1 MIKITANST
10 WKRQAV
16 FLMMQFENR
25 MSKHKWNSLLKK
37 IMPARLAKHGTVGWK
52 AVNKELWL
60 LSPLLSSTLHDL
72 LQYLSCK
79 ATVTL
84 AGTVKNYFGPVLQMG

>member
-25 MSKHKWNSLLKK
+25 MSKHK
-37 IMPARLAKHGTVGWK
+37 
-52 AVNKELWL
+52 
-60 LSPLLSSTLHDL
+60 
-72 LQYLSCK
+72 
-79 ATVTL
+79 
-84 AGTVKNYFGPVLQMG
+84 